1 MKKRHFIFNALL
13 LLLIPLSEVKI
24 YNTQHELPQEMVTST
39 PVPQLGKAWQNSLEI
54 IAAAEAAELAE
65 KQIIELDWDSL
76 IPAGWRPDKLMADYN
91 AANLSDDDPR
101 AKELME
107 KLKTFWKEAPVV
119 KDLNGKQVKL
129 PGFVVPLEMDTK
141 TIGEFLLVPYYG
153 ACIHVPPPPSNQT
166 VHVVTQ
172 TSKPYIGK
180 LFDTVWVT
188 GTLKVQPL
196 SSELAD
202 AGYRIDATKVEPYE

>member
-1 MKKRHFIFNALL
+1 MEKRRFALYALFL
-13 LLLIPLSEVKI
+13 LFLLVIGLKI
-24 YNTQHELPQEMVTST
+24 SDPREGSVHETVASSSMPQSA
-39 PVPQLGKAWQNSLEI
+39 PVPQRGWGLLGTAQ
-54 IAAAEAAELAE
+54 AAEVEATPVT
-65 KQIIELDWDSL
+65 ELDWDAL
-76 IPAGWRPDKLMADYN
+76 IPPEWQLDKLMADYDTDS
-91 AANLSDDDPR
+91 LSDDDPR
-101 AKELME
+101 AKELMN

-119 KDLNGKQVKL
+119 KELNGKRVKL

-172 TSKPYIGK
+172 AGKPYKGQ

-188 GTLKVQPL
+188 GTLKVQSL